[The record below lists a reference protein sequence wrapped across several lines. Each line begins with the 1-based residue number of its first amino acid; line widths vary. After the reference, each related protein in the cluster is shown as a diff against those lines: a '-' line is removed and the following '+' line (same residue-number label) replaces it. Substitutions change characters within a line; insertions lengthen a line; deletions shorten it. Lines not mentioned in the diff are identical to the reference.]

1 MVTIAVY
8 SFFALSLV
16 GRQFVEP
23 EAGAAKPLEPGQD
36 PGPALG
42 DLDMYVPLTTLLQF
56 FFYAGWLKVGTL
68 GGHASVFCR
77 DMNPGPIPTSGTEN
91 GAETLS
97 FNLQV
102 AEQII
107 NPFGEDDDDFETNQL
122 IDRNLQ
128 VSGGRGQSPVV
139 KERRASV
146 TCGPPQVSLLSV
158 DDMYQNLPPAEKDL
172 YWDEG
177 SVQPPYTVAT
187 VAESLKPS
195 FLGST
200 FNLR

>member
-1 MVTIAVY
+1 MLSDLHTHPPLQVLRDRDSISPVPSARLPLLQVVTIAVY

-23 EAGAAKPLEPGQD
+23 EAGAAKPREPLEPGQE

-56 FFYAGWLKVGTL
+56 FFYAGWLKVGTS
-68 GGHASVFCR
+68 GGHASEFCR
-77 DMNPGPIPTSGTEN
+77 DMNPGPIPTLGTEN
-91 GAETLS
+91 GADTLS
-97 FNLQV
+97 YNLQV

-128 VSGGRGQSPVV
+128 VSRGLGAEPCCEGQ
-139 KERRASV
+139 EDLCA
-146 TCGPPQVSLLSV
+146 LLPTPGV
-158 DDMYQNLPPAEKDL
+158 PAIR
-172 YWDEG
+172 G
-177 SVQPPYTVAT
+177 
-187 VAESLKPS
+187 
-195 FLGST
+195 
-200 FNLR
+200 